1 MSMDRSVTEKEE
13 VFGSDGLR
21 ELRAAQA
28 RARSLREEAIARL
41 REQIRAFAGELSLT
55 SQELQSLLPRKRKS
69 PSSQGG
75 KNNMGEEEGVQT

>member
-1 MSMDRSVTEKEE
+1 MSMDRSVTDKEE
-13 VFGSDGLR
+13 VSGSDALH

-28 RARSLREEAIARL
+28 RARSLREEALARL
-41 REQIRAFAGELSLT
+41 REQIRAFAAELSLT

-75 KNNMGEEEGVQT
+75 NNNMGEEEGAQT